1 MKEDH
6 IAATKAYDAYGA
18 YCDGETS
25 PALRRLLAAFDEE
38 DHEAAKEAINSK
50 AIKNLDIDFARLA
63 RLIPVSDVNLI
74 YILLMQIFDKILL
87 IFFSLLL
94 QLPDSE
100 GLANAAAKLGAER
113 AAVAEQEKAAEAAAR
128 PPTPPPVVE
137 EQKALEEDK
146 GQNEEQSDDED
157 DLCQNFEDF

>member
-63 RLIPVSDVNLI
+63 RLIPVRDVNLI
-74 YILLMQIFDKILL
+74 CILLTQIFDKILL

-146 GQNEEQSDDED
+146 GQNEDQSDDED
-157 DLCQNFEDF
+157 DLCQNFEDL

>member
-1 MKEDH
+1 MNCINFTKKHLKLIIFAVFSTNHLVLVYLMKEDH

-63 RLIPVSDVNLI
+63 RLIPVRDVNLI
-74 YILLMQIFDKILL
+74 YILLM
-87 IFFSLLL
+87 
-94 QLPDSE
+94 
-100 GLANAAAKLGAER
+100 
-113 AAVAEQEKAAEAAAR
+113 
-128 PPTPPPVVE
+128 
-137 EQKALEEDK
+137 
-146 GQNEEQSDDED
+146 
-157 DLCQNFEDF
+157 